1 MRPID
6 TIYTELR
13 REQRKLNMM
22 PLTDAAALLRQSER
36 VDELVV
42 EYQRALL
49 NHQGETRE
57 AI

>member
-1 MRPID
+1 MRRPIN

-22 PLTDAAALLRQSER
+22 PLTDRAALQKQSEV

-42 EYQRALL
+42 EYYRAM
-49 NHQGETRE
+49 
-57 AI
+57 AA